1 MAATQKITASEKLD
15 FQLHIA
21 LIQKQ
26 DGVTKTRATFQAW
39 LEGRKGLDER
49 LAVKH

>member
-1 MAATQKITASEKLD
+1 MPAVQKNAQREKLD
-15 FQLHIA
+15 FQLHLA

-26 DGVTKTRATFQAW
+26 DNCTKNKATFQAW

-49 LAVKH
+49 LNVKH